1 MKRLS
6 KHILA
11 LLLVALLL
19 LPAFAKVTSFTTVA
33 EEMPELFPVIC
44 VNPEDEFI
52 PGEIIVMLKEAYPET
67 DLGEL
72 LSEIEIAECEDLYDS
87 VIKVVGEKNVDEKLL
102 DEVGTTFRIIL
113 ADVTEEGVI
122 DALDKL
128 RNNSNIVFASPN
140 YILEACTTTPNDTYY
155 SDQWALPKISAPNA
169 WDTITDST
177 VRIAVLDTGIDSIHA
192 DLVSNINMSLAYNAY
207 DSSIGYTQDYFQHG
221 THVSGIIAAE
231 GNNNE
236 GVCGVIWKAEIVPIK
251 IVGSYGPTATSA
263 SELRGVIYALAINA
277 KVANISFELGFSY
290 PMLHAL
296 TAFSN
301 NGGIV
306 VVAAGNG
313 DVNHIPINLNY
324 VSDYV
329 MYSAISGVILV
340 GASDQNDASASFS
353 NYGSSTVDIFAPGVD
368 IYSTVSQNG
377 FPYDNMDGTS
387 MAAPFVTG
395 AVALLMSEYP
405 NLPALTIKN
414 AIIDNADFVL
424 DLAGKCVAN
433 GRLNVEAALEALDGV
448 TASTPYYNEY
458 SITIS
463 SSVTN
468 GTITPS
474 RTTAPANMFVT
485 LTVNPDP
492 GYWLE
497 PDTLAYNGILI
508 DSTGSGYNGYLYDNC
523 WYFQM
528 PSSNA
533 TITASFYMI
542 GDIDS
547 NGIVNSLDALAVQ
560 NHNNGSVSLSGIA
573 LIAADVDGDGD
584 VDNDDAQY
592 ICDYAAGNITVFPIN
607 INKLCA

>member
-113 ADVTEEGVI
+113 ADATEEGTI
-122 DALDKL
+122 NALDKL
-128 RNNSNIVFASPN
+128 RSNSNIISASPD
-140 YILEACTTTPNDTYY
+140 YILEACSTTPNDTYY
-155 SDQWALPKISAPNA
+155 SYQWAMPTINAPEA

-177 VRIAVLDTGIDSIHA
+177 VRIAVLDTGIDEYHT
-192 DLVSNINMSLAYNAY
+192 DLSYNIDMSLAYNAY
-207 DSSIGYTQDYFQHG
+207 NCCLGDTQDYFQHG

-231 GNNNE
+231 GNNNK
-236 GVCGVIWKAEIVPIK
+236 GVCGVAWNAEVVPIK
-251 IVGSYGPTATSA
+251 IASPDGPYASSA

-306 VVAAGNG
+306 VIAAGNG
-313 DVNHIPINLNY
+313 DVNHTPINLDN
-324 VSDYV
+324 VSEYV

-340 GASDQNDASASFS
+340 GASDQYDSPASFS
-353 NYGSSTVDIFAPGVD
+353 NYGESAVDIFAPGVD
-368 IYSTVSQNG
+368 IYSTVHRISYND
-377 FPYDNMDGTS
+377 PLYDYMDGTS

-395 AVALLMSEYP
+395 VVALLMSEYP
-405 NLPALTIKN
+405 YLPASTIKD
-414 AIIDNADFVL
+414 AIIENADYVSAL
-424 DLAGKCVAN
+424 DGKCVAN
-433 GRLNVEAALEALDGV
+433 GRLNIEAALEALDGITV
-448 TASTPYYNEY
+448 PPPYYYEY

-463 SSVTN
+463 SSVVN
-468 GTITPS
+468 GTIIPS
-474 RTTAPANMFVT
+474 RTSAPANMFVT
-485 LTVNPDP
+485 LTVDPDP
-492 GYWLE
+492 GYCLK
-497 PDTLAYNGILI
+497 PNTLAYNNIVI
-508 DSTGSGYNGYLYDNC
+508 SSTGYGYNGYLYANC

-533 TITASFYMI
+533 TITAEFYMI
-542 GDIDS
+542 GDVDNDGSVTISDCLVVLRHVAEIAPLT
-547 NGIVNSLDALAVQ
+547 GDAL
-560 NHNNGSVSLSGIA
+560 L
-573 LIAADVDGDGD
+573 AADVDGDGD
-584 VDNDDAQY
+584 VDYDDAQY
-592 ICDYAAGNITVFPIN
+592 IGDYAAGNITVFPIE
-607 INKLCA
+607 I